1 MQTLKPIISAMIITI
16 LLAACSSKAND
27 EGTQLGNEIVDV
39 HKEFANKRIEA
50 YQTMIAELSQK
61 VYTSREFAYYRLDS
75 LNSELDHQQE
85 EKLEKLN
92 KNLNEAR
99 KKYADSRSDIKEFNT
114 GYNTAT
120 ADLDNDSIS
129 GKIEELTKQINQLI
143 LQITPKSPS
152 TEQIKINL
160 HGCRV
165 IGADGDYLNLSDSRT
180 IDAATVSDIK
190 ITSAE
195 NDGPN
200 YTIEA
205 QVTFDGEAGGK
216 FIATVRLEYLLAD
229 NVRWE
234 LKMIESRKLE
244 PVKTGRFDT
253 CVTSKIEDLYGTGY
267 LTLVNHTDQSMLV
280 GGRYCDSNG
289 EWHKFCK
296 RVAPADQTTVYSWY
310 YGHTPEYHIDFVE
323 LP

>member
-1 MQTLKPIISAMIITI
+1 MQTLKPIISAMIIAI

-27 EGTQLGNEIVDV
+27 EGTQLGGEIVKV

-50 YQTMIAELSQK
+50 YQAMIAELSHNA
-61 VYTSREFAYYRLDS
+61 YTSREYAYYRLDS
-75 LNSELDHQQE
+75 LNRQLDHQQE

-92 KNLNEAR
+92 QNLNNAR

-114 GYNTAT
+114 GYNTAM

-129 GKIEELTKQINQLI
+129 GKIEELSKQINQLI
-143 LQITPKSPS
+143 LKITPKSPS
-152 TEQIKINL
+152 TDQIKSDL
-160 HGCRV
+160 DGRSV

-180 IDAATVSDIK
+180 INAATVRDIK
-190 ITSAE
+190 ITGAE
-195 NDGPN
+195 NYGPN
-200 YTIEA
+200 YTIES

-253 CVTSKIEDLYGTGY
+253 CVSSKLENRYGTDY
-267 LTLVNHTDQSMLV
+267 LNLVNHTDQPLLV
-280 GGRYCDSNG
+280 GGRYCDSSG
-289 EWHKFCK
+289 DWHKFCK
-296 RVAPADQTTVYSWY
+296 RVAPSDQSTVYSWY
-310 YGHTPEYHIDFVE
+310 YSHAPEYHIDFVE